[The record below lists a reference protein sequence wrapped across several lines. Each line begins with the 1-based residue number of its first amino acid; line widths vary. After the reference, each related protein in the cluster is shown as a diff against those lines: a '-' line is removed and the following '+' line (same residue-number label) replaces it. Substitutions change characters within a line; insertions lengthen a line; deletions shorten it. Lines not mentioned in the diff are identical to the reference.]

1 MTDTEQHAIAH
12 WKPRFNPWIIA
23 MVVTLATF
31 MEILDSSIAN
41 VALRHIAGGFS
52 AGQDESTWVLTSY
65 LVSNAVV
72 LPMSGWLTTMIGR
85 KRFYMTCVLLFT
97 VSSFLCGLAPT
108 LPFLIFFRILQGA
121 GGGGMGPS
129 EQAILADTFP
139 PEKRGQA
146 FAVFGM
152 AVVVAPAIGPTLGG
166 WITDNY
172 DWRWIFFINIP
183 IGLLSLFLTS
193 MVVEDPPWLRGRQG
207 KKIKV
212 DYIGLSLIIV
222 GLGFLQVVLDKGQQD
237 DWFGATYIV
246 VFSAIAAISLIA
258 LVIHELRH
266 PHPILELRLL
276 KNRNFAATVLFNFI
290 LGAVLFGTTVLIPQF
305 LQSMMGYTAQKAG
318 EVLSPAGFML
328 MLLFPIAGILSTKVD
343 PRYMIAVGF
352 AMTAVALYHITNL
365 SLAVDFRTM
374 ILWRCYQMSGLAF
387 IFIPI
392 SVLSYVGVPRNM
404 TNQVSGISNFI
415 RNLGGSVG
423 ISMLTTFLARQS
435 QIHQTDLVAHAT
447 TANPQFNQMLQGSAA
462 SMVKSGSGP
471 ALAMQQAY
479 NQVMGLIEQQAAL
492 LSYVNAFW
500 WAAVIV
506 ACLVPL
512 PFLLKKPKPGE
523 APEAGAH

>member
-1 MTDTEQHAIAH
+1 MTDAEHHEIAH
-12 WKPRFNPWIIA
+12 WKPRYNPWIIA
-23 MVVTLATF
+23 LTVTLATF

-41 VALRHIAGGFS
+41 VALRSIAGGLS
-52 AGQDESTWVLTSY
+52 AGVDESTWVLTSY
-65 LVSNAVV
+65 LVSNAIV
-72 LPMSGWLTTMIGR
+72 LPLSGWLTTVIGR
-85 KRFYMTCVLLFT
+85 KRFYMTCVALFT
-97 VSSFLCGLAPT
+97 VSSFLCGLAPS
-108 LPFLIFFRILQGA
+108 LPLLIFFRILQGA

-183 IGLLSLFLTS
+183 IGILSLFLTS
-193 MVVEDPPWLRGRQG
+193 QVVEDPPWLRGKKG
-207 KKIKV
+207 KSFKI
-212 DYIGLSLIIV
+212 DYIGLSLIVV
-222 GLGFLQVVLDKGQQD
+222 GLGLLQVVLDKGQQD
-237 DWFGATYIV
+237 DWFGSTYIA
-246 VFSAIAAISLIA
+246 VFFALSIIALIA
-258 LVIHELRH
+258 LVFYEWRH
-266 PHPILELRLL
+266 PEPILQLKLL

-305 LQSMMGYTAQKAG
+305 LQLMMGYTAQKAG
-318 EVLSPAGFML
+318 EVLSPAGFVL

-343 PRYMIAVGF
+343 PRYMIACGF
-352 AMTAVALYHITNL
+352 GMTAVALYHITNL

-374 ILWRCYQMSGLAF
+374 ILWRIYQMSGLAF

-392 SVLSYVGVPRNM
+392 SILSYVGVPRNM
-404 TNQVSGISNFI
+404 SNQVSGISNFI
-415 RNLGGSVG
+415 RNLGGSIG

-435 QIHQTDLVAHAT
+435 QTHQTTLVAHAT
-447 TANPQFNQMLQGSAA
+447 STNPRFMSMLQGSAA
-462 SMVKSGSGP
+462 VMSKSGSGS

-492 LSYVNAFW
+492 LAYVNAFW
-500 WAAVIV
+500 VAAVVV

-523 APEAGAH
+523 APEGGAH